1 MHTLDELGLPRPAQR
16 QPPSARGA
24 AARVPAK
31 LVAELRRATR
41 TAIERGGQPV
51 VLVPAAARRTIREA
65 FARHLPDL
73 VVLAEEETLDEDR
86 LEVFATVGSMEGA
99 RAA

>member
-1 MHTLDELGLPRPAQR
+1 
-16 QPPSARGA
+16 
-24 AARVPAK
+24 VPAK
-31 LVAELRRATR
+31 LVNDLRRATR

-86 LEVFATVGSMEGA
+86 LEVFATVGSVEGA

>member
-1 MHTLDELGLPRPAQR
+1 M
-16 QPPSARGA
+16 
-24 AARVPAK
+24 
-31 LVAELRRATR
+31 
-41 TAIERGGQPV
+41 
-51 VLVPAAARRTIREA
+51 VLVPAASRRTIREA

-86 LEVFATVGSMEGA
+86 LEVFATVGSVEGA